1 MTLSLTQMF
10 VFIDLEMIVP
20 RNRDLIYYQITVNR
34 FVDHFDALV
43 IFQRVYQIKS
53 NMGWINITMTS

>member
-20 RNRDLIYYQITVNR
+20 RNRDL